1 MAHIGDAD
9 FYRQIAESFPS
20 NSVILMEGVSDD
32 KNLLT
37 NKLSYRRMAQ
47 TLGLSEQQKEFK
59 PRTREI
65 VRADVDVSEFATDT
79 IDLLNLV
86 SLVHS
91 RGLNNDTL
99 LKLTQYAPPPHFEE
113 QLLDDILRKRNRRLL
128 ENIRSIA
135 LGVGFPLLLML
146 VWDRAVAITGT
157 RLVPSPREV
166 AVMMYDFSFGGIY
179 DDAFSGTILTHVWKS
194 MTRVYGGFLLAAL
207 IGIPLGL
214 MIGRIRVLR
223 QLLDPTINLL
233 RPIPVTAWLPLSMIF
248 FGLGPNAAIFLVF
261 LGAFYPILLNT
272 IFGVRSVDVRLFEA
286 AAMLGCSG
294 SGMFRQVVLPASLPA
309 IFSGLRI
316 AHGFAWILIV
326 VGEMT
331 GVPTGLGSVIM
342 DGRTLS
348 RTDLVVTGMIVIG
361 VCGFVTDRLIVMIS
375 NRLLQWSPQHH
386 A

>member
-1 MAHIGDAD
+1 LSEDVTALPDAAAQARPEAPSLARRRRH
-9 FYRQIAESFPS
+9 FGETLRAVVLGVSFP
-20 NSVILMEGVSDD
+20 IL
-32 KNLLT
+32 
-37 NKLSYRRMAQ
+37 
-47 TLGLSEQQKEFK
+47 
-59 PRTREI
+59 
-65 VRADVDVSEFATDT
+65 
-79 IDLLNLV
+79 LV
-86 SLVHS
+86 
-91 RGLNNDTL
+91 
-99 LKLTQYAPPPHFEE
+99 
-113 QLLDDILRKRNRRLL
+113 
-128 ENIRSIA
+128 A
-135 LGVGFPLLLML
+135 LWHL
-146 VWDRAVAITGT
+146 AVVQTGT
-157 RLVPSPREV
+157 RLVPSPRQV
-166 AVMMYDFSFGGIY
+166 AVMMYDFAFGGVY
-179 DDAFSGTILTHVWKS
+179 DDAFSATILTHVYKS
-194 MTRVYGGFLLAAL
+194 MQRVYGGFFLAAL

-214 MIGRIRVLR
+214 LIGRMKLLR

-272 IFGVRSVDVRLFEA
+272 TFGVRSVDTRLFEA

-294 SGMFRQVVLPASLPA
+294 SAMFRQVVLPASLPA
-309 IFSGLRI
+309 IFNGLRI

-361 VCGFVTDRLIVMIS
+361 VCGFVTDRIIVTVS
-375 NRLLQWSPQHH
+375 NRLLGWSPQHN